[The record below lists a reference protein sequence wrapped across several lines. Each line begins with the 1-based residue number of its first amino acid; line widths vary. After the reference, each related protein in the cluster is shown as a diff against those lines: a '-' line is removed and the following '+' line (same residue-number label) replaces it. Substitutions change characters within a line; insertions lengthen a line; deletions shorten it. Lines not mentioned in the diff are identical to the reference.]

1 MKLKLIV
8 TVNFQRTEAEN
19 FKAAMKK
26 HPDLVLGPDDVVCM
40 ISMARDQIV
49 FMHRLKEIDV
59 SQYGRRRGTANMY
72 HSERLRIDRSTFAP
86 AMLQNYAN
94 DAGITLDGFRRFED
108 IYPNLAE
115 KENIIAVPARRKAS
129 AGKVIQLRK
138 AA

>member
-1 MKLKLIV
+1 MKLRLIV

-40 ISMARDQIV
+40 ISMARDQLV
-49 FMHRLKEIDV
+49 FMYRTREIDV
-59 SQYGRRRGTANMY
+59 SQYGKRRGAANMY
-72 HSERLRIDRSTFAP
+72 RSERLRIDRSTFAP
-86 AMLQNYAN
+86 AMIQNYAN
-94 DAGITLDGFRRFED
+94 DAGITLDGFRRFEE

-115 KENIIAVPARRKAS
+115 KENIVTTPVRRKS
-129 AGKVIQLRK
+129 TGKVIALRK